1 YWTLAQA
8 KAGNEQGVLEGIGS
22 IYRPAALFATNKENL
37 NLDNGDIFTELNSSN
52 MLWSLSGNLALTQQI
67 LFGIHFEPDGLRI
80 APFVP
85 EVLGGERTL
94 ENFPYRGARLNITVS
109 GYGDSVA
116 SITLNGKKLK
126 PGTVIPASQ
135 LKGNCDIRVV
145 MDNEPIPSMSLART
159 PNVKAPLTPITWLS
173 HDPELAAAG
182 VPVENRLQWNPIEYI
197 AGYIVL
203 RDGEEVGRTRQT
215 TWAAIEP
222 GEWQVIGIDGNGVQ
236 SFASEPRSN
245 RQRLV
250 AEMPG
255 EGIALR
261 SSEISYRPD
270 IPVEGF
276 SGKGF
281 VEVDH
286 NSAPVNIAVDIP
298 ADGIY
303 TFSLRYANGNGPVNT
318 ENKAAIRTVTVDG
331 NKVGT
336 VVMPTR
342 GVANWNDWGQS
353 NTVRVP
359 MKAGKHTVTVE
370 YLPEDENMNLT
381 TNHALLDRLVIER
394 AR

>member
-1 YWTLAQA
+1 
-8 KAGNEQGVLEGIGS
+8 
-22 IYRPAALFATNKENL
+22 
-37 NLDNGDIFTELNSSN
+37 
-52 MLWSLSGNLALTQQI
+52 M
-67 LFGIHFEPDGLRI
+67 
-80 APFVP
+80 
-85 EVLGGERTL
+85 
-94 ENFPYRGARLNITVS
+94 
-109 GYGDSVA
+109 
-116 SITLNGKKLK
+116 
-126 PGTVIPASQ
+126 
-135 LKGNCDIRVV
+135 
-145 MDNEPIPSMSLART
+145 
-159 PNVKAPLTPITWLS
+159 
-173 HDPELAAAG
+173 
-182 VPVENRLQWNPIEYI
+182 
-197 AGYIVL
+197 
-203 RDGEEVGRTRQT
+203 
-215 TWAAIEP
+215 
-222 GEWQVIGIDGNGVQ
+222 
-236 SFASEPRSN
+236 
-245 RQRLV
+245 
-250 AEMPG
+250 
-255 EGIALR
+255 R

-303 TFSLRYANGNGPVNT
+303 TLSLRYANGNGPVNT